1 MWFEG
6 FAQVVYMEITN
17 TLYTKIMNNMDEEDG
32 APFVLS
38 KSRGSGVLLVPHCV
52 EVRFKEHARLW

>member
-1 MWFEG
+1 
-6 FAQVVYMEITN
+6 MEITN

-52 EVRFKEHARLW
+52 EVRFKEHARL